1 MLAQK
6 FTVSAKATTVV
17 GAPKTA
23 KRGVTIVRRNS
34 KGGEEGAR
42 DFGNSAMAMVVK
54 AASYSLLGAAIT
66 KVRNYSHRCVPSH
79 ARSARAS
86 TTGDGAIIARALIHS
101 DATPRAIVRGRSRRR
116 ASDVSDAVRRDGWG
130 KIHHSRERSSASRG
144 RARDAQS
151 TRGAR
156 A

>member
-66 KVRNYSHRCVPSH
+66 KVRNYSNRCVPSH

-86 TTGDGAIIARALIHS
+86 RVHDGRWGDHRARAYPLGCDPERDREGS
-101 DATPRAIVRGRSRRR
+101 LAAPRERCE
-116 ASDVSDAVRRDGWG
+116 RRDAARWMG
-130 KIHHSRERSSASRG
+130 KNSSLP
-144 RARDAQS
+144 
-151 TRGAR
+151 
-156 A
+156 